1 MEGEAETVSS
11 SPVSL
16 LNSLVNSA
24 LNYSSKQHYHF
35 PGALGPSG
43 QGTLDSIT
51 AGLYAFRIICLNS
64 SSLLQ
69 KILCMCVCE
78 ILKIV
83 VKFFSL
89 ALCNI
94 LVTFVFIL

>member
-43 QGTLDSIT
+43 QGTLDSQVQSLGWQEPLEEEMATHSSMLAWRISWMEDPG
-51 AGLYAFRIICLNS
+51 GLQSMGSQR
-64 SSLLQ
+64 
-69 KILCMCVCE
+69 VGHD
-78 ILKIV
+78 
-83 VKFFSL
+83 
-89 ALCNI
+89 
-94 LVTFVFIL
+94 